1 MHVNFVYP
9 LLWERGC
16 VMDVAEGREG
26 SAAPAAQHHHV
37 SRFRRYGA
45 YVTLI
50 VCSIIGYLV
59 LFAAI
64 DLIFKDGKTLF

>member
-1 MHVNFVYP
+1 
-9 LLWERGC
+9 
-16 VMDVAEGREG
+16 MDVAEGREVP
-26 SAAPAAQHHHV
+26 AAPAAEDHHV

-50 VCSIIGYLV
+50 VCSIVGYLI